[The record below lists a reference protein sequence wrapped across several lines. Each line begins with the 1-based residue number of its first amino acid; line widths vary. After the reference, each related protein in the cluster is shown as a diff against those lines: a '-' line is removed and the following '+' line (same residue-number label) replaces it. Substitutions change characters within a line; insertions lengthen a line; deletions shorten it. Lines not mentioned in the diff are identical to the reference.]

1 MNRTVLIILAII
13 VAIIVLVL
21 IIIGVNNLAPGAGYG
36 WHAALI

>member
-36 WHAALI
+36 

>member
-1 MNRTVLIILAII
+1 MNRTVLIVLAII

-36 WHAALI
+36 